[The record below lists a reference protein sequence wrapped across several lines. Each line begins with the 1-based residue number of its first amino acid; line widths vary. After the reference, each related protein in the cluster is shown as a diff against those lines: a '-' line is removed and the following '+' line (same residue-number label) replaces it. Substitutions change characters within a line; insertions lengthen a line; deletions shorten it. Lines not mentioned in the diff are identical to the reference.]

1 MSNIK
6 LNPIFKTVCI
16 ASDHAGYYLKEDI
29 KNHLIDKNISVFDIG
44 PYNDQSVDYPD
55 FAHAVS
61 QSIEQGDTN
70 MGVLICGTGIGMTM
84 SANRHK
90 GIRAAL
96 CKDGNA
102 CEMAR
107 KHNDANVLCIG
118 ARNTN
123 PAILFDMVGCFFNTE
138 FEGGRHQKRI
148 EKI

>member
-1 MSNIK
+1 MI
-6 LNPIFKTVCI
+6 IGIGC
-16 ASDHAGYYLKEDI
+16 DHAGFHLKERVNKWLLENGYSIRD
-29 KNHLIDKNISVFDIG
+29 FG
-44 PYNDQSVDYPD
+44 TTTEESVDYPD

-123 PAILFDMVGCFFNTE
+123 PAILFDMLGCFFNTE

-148 EKI
+148 EKIPCK

>member
-1 MSNIK
+1 MI
-6 LNPIFKTVCI
+6 IGIGC
-16 ASDHAGYYLKEDI
+16 DHAGFHLKERVNKWLLENGYSIRD
-29 KNHLIDKNISVFDIG
+29 FG
-44 PYNDQSVDYPD
+44 TTTEESVDYPD

-123 PAILFDMVGCFFNTE
+123 PAILFDMLGCFFNTE

>member
-1 MSNIK
+1 MI
-6 LNPIFKTVCI
+6 IGIGC
-16 ASDHAGYYLKEDI
+16 DHAGFHLKERVNKWLLENGYSIRD
-29 KNHLIDKNISVFDIG
+29 FG
-44 PYNDQSVDYPD
+44 TTTEESVDYPD

-61 QSIEQGDTN
+61 QSIEQCDTN

-123 PAILFDMVGCFFNTE
+123 PAILFDMLGCFFNTE

>member
-1 MSNIK
+1 MI
-6 LNPIFKTVCI
+6 IGIGC
-16 ASDHAGYYLKEDI
+16 DHAGFHLKERVNKWLLENGYSIRD
-29 KNHLIDKNISVFDIG
+29 FG
-44 PYNDQSVDYPD
+44 TTTEESVDYPD

-123 PAILFDMVGCFFNTE
+123 PAILFDMLDCFFNTE

>member
-1 MSNIK
+1 MI
-6 LNPIFKTVCI
+6 IGIGC
-16 ASDHAGYYLKEDI
+16 DHAGFHLKERVNKWLLENGYSIRD
-29 KNHLIDKNISVFDIG
+29 FG
-44 PYNDQSVDYPD
+44 TTTEESVDYPD

-107 KHNDANVLCIG
+107 KHNDANILCIG

-123 PAILFDMVGCFFNTE
+123 PAILFDMLGCFFNTE

>member
-1 MSNIK
+1 MI
-6 LNPIFKTVCI
+6 IGIGC
-16 ASDHAGYYLKEDI
+16 DHAGFHLKERVNKWLLENGYSIRD
-29 KNHLIDKNISVFDIG
+29 FG
-44 PYNDQSVDYPD
+44 TTTEESVDYHD

-123 PAILFDMVGCFFNTE
+123 PAILFDMLGCFFNTE